1 MREQKLRFG
10 FLWRAKNEKRNQ
22 NFFDDCGGRFSFCRC
37 TVGAKY
43 RESNAGK
50 KDLGQ
55 AVITKDSTSKKNIGM
70 QLSYAEKMDI
80 LSASPNQ
87 LYLFKTKNK
96 NQLLEYDGKFF
107 EKLNTQLK
115 KFTELKIMDFSRL
128 SKNLEKS
135 FKQASYYSIQQEYGT
150 NGFPIWILSFS
161 YKNSDYWIGFDLALE
176 KILYFSAEGGEPLKF
191 LTRNHVS
198 EKAGAAK
205 FIKRIKRKLEEY
217 YGAKWEKES
226 YSHDMIARLILV
238 QNIAVFSNKN
248 NSVVPV
254 RTVIW
259 ENPTAGK
266 YSNIKIS
273 LGGIAS
279 EDDFDMSGSL
289 YSNGY
294 ADSSTS
300 STMK

>member
-1 MREQKLRFG
+1 MKKGIRI
-10 FLWRAKNEKRNQ
+10 FLMIVVVVLVFAGVQWVPNIVNQ
-22 NFFDDCGGRFSFCRC
+22 MQ
-37 TVGAKY
+37 
-43 RESNAGK
+43 EK

-80 LSASPNQ
+80 LSTSPNQ

-161 YKNSDYWIGFDLALE
+161 YKNSFLVAESAL
-176 KILYFSAEGGEPLKF
+176 
-191 LTRNHVS
+191 T
-198 EKAGAAK
+198 
-205 FIKRIKRKLEEY
+205 
-217 YGAKWEKES
+217 
-226 YSHDMIARLILV
+226 
-238 QNIAVFSNKN
+238 
-248 NSVVPV
+248 
-254 RTVIW
+254 
-259 ENPTAGK
+259 NPR
-266 YSNIKIS
+266 
-273 LGGIAS
+273 
-279 EDDFDMSGSL
+279 
-289 YSNGY
+289 
-294 ADSSTS
+294 
-300 STMK
+300 

>member
-1 MREQKLRFG
+1 MDFQFG
-10 FLWRAKNEKRNQ
+10 F
-22 NFFDDCGGRFSFCRC
+22 
-37 TVGAKY
+37 
-43 RESNAGK
+43 
-50 KDLGQ
+50 
-55 AVITKDSTSKKNIGM
+55 
-70 QLSYAEKMDI
+70 
-80 LSASPNQ
+80 
-87 LYLFKTKNK
+87 YLF
-96 NQLLEYDGKFF
+96 
-107 EKLNTQLK
+107 
-115 KFTELKIMDFSRL
+115 
-128 SKNLEKS
+128 
-135 FKQASYYSIQQEYGT
+135 
-150 NGFPIWILSFS
+150 
-161 YKNSDYWIGFDLALE
+161 
-176 KILYFSAEGGEPLKF
+176 
-191 LTRNHVS
+191 H
-198 EKAGAAK
+198 
-205 FIKRIKRKLEEY
+205 IKRIKRKLEEY

>member
-1 MREQKLRFG
+1 MKKGIRI
-10 FLWRAKNEKRNQ
+10 FLMIVVVVLVFAGVQWVPNIVNQ
-22 NFFDDCGGRFSFCRC
+22 MQ
-37 TVGAKY
+37 
-43 RESNAGK
+43 EK

-135 FKQASYYSIQQEYGT
+135 FKQSSYYSIQQEYGT

>member
-1 MREQKLRFG
+1 MKKGIRI
-10 FLWRAKNEKRNQ
+10 FLMIVVVVLVFAGVQWVPNIVNQ
-22 NFFDDCGGRFSFCRC
+22 MQ
-37 TVGAKY
+37 
-43 RESNAGK
+43 EK

-96 NQLLEYDGKFF
+96 KQLLEYDGKFF

-205 FIKRIKRKLEEY
+205 FIKRIKCKLEEY

-226 YSHDMIARLILV
+226 YSHDTIARLILV

-248 NSVVPV
+248 KSVVPV

>member
-1 MREQKLRFG
+1 M
-10 FLWRAKNEKRNQ
+10 
-22 NFFDDCGGRFSFCRC
+22 
-37 TVGAKY
+37 
-43 RESNAGK
+43 
-50 KDLGQ
+50 
-55 AVITKDSTSKKNIGM
+55 
-70 QLSYAEKMDI
+70 
-80 LSASPNQ
+80 
-87 LYLFKTKNK
+87 
-96 NQLLEYDGKFF
+96 
-107 EKLNTQLK
+107 
-115 KFTELKIMDFSRL
+115 
-128 SKNLEKS
+128 
-135 FKQASYYSIQQEYGT
+135 
-150 NGFPIWILSFS
+150 
-161 YKNSDYWIGFDLALE
+161 ALE

-198 EKAGAAK
+198 EKAVAAK

-279 EDDFDMSGSL
+279 EDDFDMSSSL
-289 YSNGY
+289 FSNGY
-294 ADSSTS
+294 ANS

>member
-1 MREQKLRFG
+1 M
-10 FLWRAKNEKRNQ
+10 
-22 NFFDDCGGRFSFCRC
+22 
-37 TVGAKY
+37 
-43 RESNAGK
+43 
-50 KDLGQ
+50 
-55 AVITKDSTSKKNIGM
+55 
-70 QLSYAEKMDI
+70 
-80 LSASPNQ
+80 
-87 LYLFKTKNK
+87 
-96 NQLLEYDGKFF
+96 
-107 EKLNTQLK
+107 
-115 KFTELKIMDFSRL
+115 
-128 SKNLEKS
+128 
-135 FKQASYYSIQQEYGT
+135 
-150 NGFPIWILSFS
+150 SFS

-205 FIKRIKRKLEEY
+205 FIKRIKLKLEEY

-226 YSHDMIARLILV
+226 YSHDTIARLILV
-238 QNIAVFSNKN
+238 QNVAVFSNKN

-294 ADSSTS
+294 ADSST
-300 STMK
+300 MK

>member
-1 MREQKLRFG
+1 MPKK
-10 FLWRAKNEKRNQ
+10 WI
-22 NFFDDCGGRFSFCRC
+22 FCRH
-37 TVGAKY
+37 
-43 RESNAGK
+43 R
-50 KDLGQ
+50 
-55 AVITKDSTSKKNIGM
+55 
-70 QLSYAEKMDI
+70 
-80 LSASPNQ
+80 PNQ

-96 NQLLEYDGKFF
+96 KQLLEYDGKFF

-294 ADSSTS
+294 ANS

>member
-1 MREQKLRFG
+1 MKKGIRI
-10 FLWRAKNEKRNQ
+10 FLMIVVVVLVFAGVQWVPNIVNQ
-22 NFFDDCGGRFSFCRC
+22 MQ
-37 TVGAKY
+37 
-43 RESNAGK
+43 EK

-161 YKNSDYWIGFDLALE
+161 YKNSFLVAESAL
-176 KILYFSAEGGEPLKF
+176 
-191 LTRNHVS
+191 T
-198 EKAGAAK
+198 
-205 FIKRIKRKLEEY
+205 
-217 YGAKWEKES
+217 
-226 YSHDMIARLILV
+226 
-238 QNIAVFSNKN
+238 
-248 NSVVPV
+248 
-254 RTVIW
+254 
-259 ENPTAGK
+259 NPR
-266 YSNIKIS
+266 
-273 LGGIAS
+273 
-279 EDDFDMSGSL
+279 
-289 YSNGY
+289 
-294 ADSSTS
+294 
-300 STMK
+300 

>member
-1 MREQKLRFG
+1 MKKGIRI
-10 FLWRAKNEKRNQ
+10 FLMIVVVVLVFAGVQWVPNIVNQ
-22 NFFDDCGGRFSFCRC
+22 MQ
-37 TVGAKY
+37 
-43 RESNAGK
+43 EK

-96 NQLLEYDGKFF
+96 KQLLEYDGK
-107 EKLNTQLK
+107 
-115 KFTELKIMDFSRL
+115 

-198 EKAGAAK
+198 EKAVAAK